1 MKSVIILL
9 ALVAFCQAAPLDSKE
24 SKEQTSLGVGPISPD
39 VISEPKPTE
48 GKVVLL
54 KDSPLN
60 RQKRDELKK
69 PDSVKAHEG
78 LQHNPHRQPVA
89 PPPLAPAKP
98 DSVKAHEGLQHNP
111 HKREAHHEPGH
122 QEQPQV
128 EELPVPH
135 TLPTAAPAVELA
147 KKEKRDTEQKPDSV
161 RTKESLA
168 HHEHPATL
176 QADSVKAHTDE
187 HTAEKRAKR
196 EAHHEEG
203 HQEQPQA
210 EDLAHHA
217 LPATLQADSVKAHT
231 DEHTAEKKAK
241 REAHHEEGHQEQP
254 QAEDLAH
261 HALPATLQADSVKAH
276 TDEHPAEKKAKREAH
291 HEEGHQEQPHTEELP
306 VPHALPSAA
315 PAVDL
320 VKKQEKRETQVK
332 PDSVQASE
340 PHAPHELGAADI
352 PDVVKAL
359 SGVHPASDLLKKQEK
374 RDIPVPTQTKATAE
388 PADTKSE
395 GASTTPSSPHFKRP
409 VPVDVLLH
417 QKHAEKSTSSS
428 EESKESKEKVKA

>member
-1 MKSVIILL
+1 IILL

-89 PPPLAPAKP
+89 PPTLAPAKP

-147 KKEKRDTEQKPDSV
+147 KKEKRDTDQKPDSV

-176 QADSVKAHTDE
+176 QADSVKAH
-187 HTAEKRAKR
+187 
-196 EAHHEEG
+196 
-203 HQEQPQA
+203 
-210 EDLAHHA
+210 
-217 LPATLQADSVKAHT
+217 S

-340 PHAPHELGAADI
+340 PHAPHELGVADI

-428 EESKESKEKVKA
+428 EESKESKEK